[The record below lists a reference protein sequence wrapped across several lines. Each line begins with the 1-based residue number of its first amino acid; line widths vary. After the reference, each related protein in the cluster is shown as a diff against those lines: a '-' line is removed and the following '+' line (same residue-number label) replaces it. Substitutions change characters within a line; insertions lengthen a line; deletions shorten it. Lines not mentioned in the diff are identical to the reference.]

1 MQFVNLNTLNIEYGK
16 VSEMMKVLTREV
28 TSVDEYIEW
37 VREWRKYHGGLVQGI
52 KGLRDIK
59 NAIKAGTMPP
69 LSATDRGINR
79 AQNSKLT
86 LRPFA
91 KQLYDLRVERKANFK
106 AGVYGDPT
114 FKVRSGVEIG
124 PVAA

>member
-1 MQFVNLNTLNIEYGK
+1 MQFFNQNTLNVEYGK
-16 VSEMMKVLTREV
+16 VSEMMNALTREI

-59 NAIKAGTMPP
+59 NAIKTGNMPP
-69 LSATDRGINR
+69 LSSTERGINR
-79 AQNSKLT
+79 AQNSKLS

-91 KQLYDLRVERKANFK
+91 KSLYDLRVERKANFK

-114 FKVRSGVEIG
+114 FKVRTTES
-124 PVAA
+124 VAA